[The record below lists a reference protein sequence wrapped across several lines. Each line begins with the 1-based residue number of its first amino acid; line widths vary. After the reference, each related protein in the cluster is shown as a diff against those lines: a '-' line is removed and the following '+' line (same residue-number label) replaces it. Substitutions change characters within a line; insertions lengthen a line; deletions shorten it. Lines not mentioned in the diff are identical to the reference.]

1 MRSWHS
7 DLKSS
12 FLCQLSSPRG
22 RFLTGIGLAWEITA
36 AWIAL
41 EIAVVTTA
49 LQVGYLSPLLLEGS
63 RFLLAELFPLM
74 FLRTLRA
81 MIRPRIGGRYSSCR
95 LGLWPSGGGS

>member
-1 MRSWHS
+1 
-7 DLKSS
+7 
-12 FLCQLSSPRG
+12 LCQLSSPRG

-63 RFLLAELFPLM
+63 RFLLAELFPFM
-74 FLRTLRA
+74 FLRTLPVGFMASLLTAALLLSMSAWQLR
-81 MIRPRIGGRYSSCR
+81 
-95 LGLWPSGGGS
+95 SGAACEAV